1 MKKFLGVLLSLIMML
16 SLVPVMVSAESE
28 YIEVGTV
35 EDFKN
40 ILASNGDKS
49 IIVTR
54 DIIYTCQVKDAGSYW
69 ITLGSGEKTLNLNGK
84 SVELNAETGVE
95 TTMIR
100 VPNGASLVINDTSGD
115 NSGKLFCYGKMTSPR
130 DGEGI
135 PRYFNEEVKHR
146 NVLEVDG
153 GAVTINGGTLEAGR
167 SKKMWIY
174 DGRDVYDL
182 RHMLDY
188 TLQFGALG
196 LAIGARFDGYAW
208 QQVNGDCI
216 TVKDGSLLVND
227 GIFLGRGFS
236 TLKTFVK
243 NDDNDVDVEFSRSAC
258 LRLSGG
264 FTTINGGTFHGY
276 SELTE

>member
-1 MKKFLGVLLSLIMML
+1 MKKILGILLTFTILLSCIGI
-16 SLVPVMVSAESE
+16 VAVSADAE
-28 YIEVGTV
+28 YVEVSTV
-35 EDFKN
+35 EDFKDV
-40 ILASNGDKS
+40 LESDGDKN

-54 DIIYTCQVKDAGSYW
+54 DIIYTCQVNDVGSYW

-182 RHMLDY
+182 RHML
-188 TLQFGALG
+188 L
-196 LAIGARFDGYAW
+196 
-208 QQVNGDCI
+208 
-216 TVKDGSLLVND
+216 
-227 GIFLGRGFS
+227 
-236 TLKTFVK
+236 
-243 NDDNDVDVEFSRSAC
+243 
-258 LRLSGG
+258 
-264 FTTINGGTFHGY
+264 
-276 SELTE
+276 

>member
-1 MKKFLGVLLSLIMML
+1 MRKILSLIIAIAML
-16 SLVPVMVSAESE
+16 TSLFPVMSVSASEAYFEVSDYSSLKSSLES
-28 YIEVGTV
+28 
-35 EDFKN
+35 
-40 ILASNGDKS
+40 SGDKN

-54 DIIYTCQVKDAGSYW
+54 DIIYTCQVNDVGSWW
-69 ITLGSGEKTLNLNGK
+69 ITLGSGKKTLNLNGK

-100 VPNGASLVINDTSGD
+100 VPSGAELIINDTSGD

-130 DGEGI
+130 DGDGI

-188 TLQFGALG
+188 TWQFGALG
-196 LAIGARFDGYAW
+196 LAIGARFDG
-208 QQVNGDCI
+208 
-216 TVKDGSLLVND
+216 
-227 GIFLGRGFS
+227 
-236 TLKTFVK
+236 
-243 NDDNDVDVEFSRSAC
+243 
-258 LRLSGG
+258 
-264 FTTINGGTFHGY
+264 
-276 SELTE
+276 